1 MAFKMKGYTPYTK
14 KGETFDEAFS
24 SARDA
29 GVRYFYHNDK
39 KYTTR
44 LKEESASEKTYDD
57 KKKYPDRHATWGKK
71 KTSKSSDYVPQ
82 SQRK

>member
-14 KGETFDEAFS
+14 KGETFDKAFS

-39 KYTTR
+39 KYTT
-44 LKEESASEKTYDD
+44 S
-57 KKKYPDRHATWGKK
+57 TW
-71 KTSKSSDYVPQ
+71 
-82 SQRK
+82 

>member
-14 KGETFDEAFS
+14 TGETFDEAFS
-24 SARDA
+24 AARDA

-44 LKEESASEKTYDD
+44 LKEEDPNETTVGSR
-57 KKKYPDRHATWGKK
+57 KKYPGRHATWGEK
-71 KTSKSSDYVPQ
+71 KTSKSLDYVPQ
-82 SQRK
+82 SKRK